1 MKRII
6 SISVFLLLVIS
17 LVPAGYPCGG
27 KFLGIQD
34 LRGVAPAIRPATI
47 LLYKA
52 PKQMPLALKRMGH
65 KVKIIKDTSALL
77 TTLKSRKNLDLV
89 MGEVDELRV
98 LKEKLATANPT
109 TSVVPIIAKKSKE
122 KLKQTRKE
130 FSCVVSP
137 SGGIK
142 GLIREIN
149 RAIKLKDKAAKK
161 KATEEKAPSA

>member
-65 KVKIIKDTSALL
+65 KVKIIKDAATLL
-77 TTLKSRKNLDLV
+77 TALKSILPTYYEKMRLQSHYMSLICLDKKILQT
-89 MGEVDELRV
+89 
-98 LKEKLATANPT
+98 EKL
-109 TSVVPIIAKKSKE
+109 
-122 KLKQTRKE
+122 LLRH
-130 FSCVVSP
+130 FS
-137 SGGIK
+137 
-142 GLIREIN
+142 LLTY
-149 RAIKLKDKAAKK
+149 IKLVKFFQ
-161 KATEEKAPSA
+161 TILLCNSVHPVYHHELPVFVNYHYFSLVLS

>member
-52 PKQMPLALKRMGH
+52 PRQMPLALKRMGH
-65 KVKIIKDTSALL
+65 KVKIIKDASALL
-77 TTLKSRKNLDLV
+77 TALKSRKNLDLV
-89 MGEVDELRV
+89 MGEVEELRT
-98 LKEKLATANPT
+98 LKEKLTAANPT
-109 TSVVPIIAKKSKE
+109 TSLVPILANKSKE
-122 KLKQTRKE
+122 KLLQTRKE
-130 FSCVVSP
+130 FSFVDSP
-137 SGGIK
+137 SGGIN

-149 RAIKLKDKAAKK
+149 RAIKLKDKATKK

>member
-52 PKQMPLALKRMGH
+52 PKQMPLVLKRMGH
-65 KVKIIKDTSALL
+65 KVKIIKDTATLL
-77 TTLKSRKNLDLV
+77 TALKSRRNLAFCEDFQ
-89 MGEVDELRV
+89 
-98 LKEKLATANPT
+98 
-109 TSVVPIIAKKSKE
+109 TSP
-122 KLKQTRKE
+122 
-130 FSCVVSP
+130 CVALPYRLGFGSNRFYCRDMT
-137 SGGIK
+137 
-142 GLIREIN
+142 LIQ
-149 RAIKLKDKAAKK
+149 L
-161 KATEEKAPSA
+161 S

>member
-17 LVPAGYPCGG
+17 LVPAGYPCEG

-34 LRGVAPAIRPATI
+34 LRGMAPAIRSATI

-65 KVKIIKDTSALL
+65 KVKIVKDTAALL
-77 TTLKSRKNLDLV
+77 TALKSRKNLDLV
-89 MGEVDELRV
+89 LGEVEELRV
-98 LKEKLATANPT
+98 LKEKLAAANPT

-122 KLKQTRKE
+122 KLMQTRKE

-137 SGGIK
+137 SGGLK

-149 RAIKLKDKAAKK
+149 RAIKLKDRATKK
-161 KATEEKAPSA
+161 KATGEKAPAA

>member
-34 LRGVAPAIRPATI
+34 LRSVAPAIRPATI

-65 KVKIIKDTSALL
+65 KVKIIKDTATLL
-77 TTLKSRKNLDLV
+77 TALKSRKNLDLV
-89 MGEVDELRV
+89 MGEVEELRT
-98 LKEKLATANPT
+98 LKEKLAAANPT

-122 KLKQTRKE
+122 KLMQTRKE

-137 SGGIK
+137 SGGLK

-149 RAIKLKDKAAKK
+149 RAIKLKDRATKK
-161 KATEEKAPSA
+161 KATGEKAPAA